1 MSNIL
6 DDLQENV
13 GKLTRNQGAL
23 VGLFKLIAFLI
34 VVGVVGY
41 SDIQFIIMMGRMM
54 PDGAVKVFSVIGA
67 CATGASV
74 LVLIGAE
81 LYWFTRGKQ
90 MVAAWIFTGIELT
103 ISIMNLLT
111 SFALTTGH
119 LDAFYTVYLFYI
131 CPATPVVA
139 AAQWIL
145 IFVFDETSEE
155 RHEEREM
162 QSDMKQLERKHRK
175 AAHLATM
182 KLKNAYLQSYT
193 EHLLKFAGSD
203 EAQKRLKEGAES
215 FGNEALNLLTGSF
228 RLPLNPPREVTGS
241 LADSTP
247 VLPAK
252 KEELK
257 QTGPLAEMATAQ
269 EHPLPGQN
277 GHQNGAKPA

>member
-23 VGLFKLIAFLI
+23 VGFIKLMVFLVI
-34 VVGVVGY
+34 VAVVGY
-41 SDIQFIIMMGRMM
+41 SDIQFILLMARMM
-54 PDGAVKVFSVIGA
+54 PDGIARVFSVIGA
-67 CATGASV
+67 FATGLSV
-74 LVLIGAE
+74 IALIGAE
-81 LYWFTRGKQ
+81 LFWFTRGKQ
-90 MVAAWIFTGIELT
+90 MLAGWIFTGLELA
-103 ISIMNLLT
+103 ISVMNLLT
-111 SFALTTGH
+111 SFALASGH
-119 LDAFYTVYLFYI
+119 MDAFFTMYLYYL

-139 AAQWIL
+139 AGLWIL
-145 IFVFDETSEE
+145 IFMVDEASEE

-228 RLPLNPPREVTGS
+228 RLPLSPPTVTGS